1 MQCIKNIEILQNGSL
16 NENAIK
22 LCKVFQ
28 EFVDN
33 SSDNSSQI
41 KEQESKHI
49 SHHFTNLI
57 FMLGSLRIVLN
68 LTI

>member
-1 MQCIKNIEILQNGSL
+1 MQCIKNIEILENGSL

-33 SSDNSSQI
+33 SSDNSSD
-41 KEQESKHI
+41 KR
-49 SHHFTNLI
+49 
-57 FMLGSLRIVLN
+57 GRV
-68 LTI
+68 